1 MSRDIREIALKMGYK
16 KSDLVPG
23 FEESYARM
31 RERYQHVSNY
41 QLVEWAVLNAKR
53 VKRRPSIMQQMAL
66 FQKD

>member
-1 MSRDIREIALKMGYK
+1 MDIREIALKMGYK